1 MAKFNNGDKVVM
13 TEHYAMVGFEIGDR
27 VIILNYDGISSG
39 ENCYRIE
46 KDNGIH
52 GYAKESGLAKTVKRK
67 AKVGEKVLIVN
78 ENVSGGLYDNGDI
91 LEVTFEFGGGDV
103 NLKIDDYG
111 DYFVVYDEYEVIDEK
126 GDTDLTTLQDEIND
140 LKDEVKALKSELEI
154 KAKREAESH
163 NEIGVK
169 VGDRIEVVRDLM
181 NDTRP
186 LAGWRKLGQG
196 LVKEGAQG
204 VITHVGNDSD
214 GFYVTVKFDDNVT
227 DVDGDRTD
235 TLDRFVLDVKE
246 VRVID
251 KPSNKPNQE
260 RINAI
265 QAAKEFVEK
274 FTTLDK
280 V

>member
-1 MAKFNNGDKVVM
+1 MAKFNIGDKAIL
-13 TEHYAMVGFEIGDR
+13 TEHYITSGFEIGER
-27 VIILNYDGISSG
+27 VNILNYNGISSG
-39 ENCYRIE
+39 ENCYGI
-46 KDNGIH
+46 KNDSGIH
-52 GYAKESGLAKTVKRK
+52 GYANESGLAKTVKRE

-78 ENVSGGLYDNGDI
+78 EIMSGGVYDNGDI

-126 GDTDLTTLQDEIND
+126 GDTDLSSLQDEIND

-181 NDTRP
+181 KDMLP
-186 LAGWRKLGQG
+186 FVGWRKLGQG

-227 DVDGDRTD
+227 DIDGDRTD
-235 TLDRFVLDVKE
+235 TLDYFVLHVKE
-246 VRVID
+246 IR
-251 KPSNKPNQE
+251 
-260 RINAI
+260 A
-265 QAAKEFVEK
+265 
-274 FTTLDK
+274 
-280 V
+280 